1 MDEKTIT
8 ISTNL
13 DLDVWGALVK
23 AMTDITDETEVI
35 EQLKTD
41 IKSFREYIEE
51 YGIIYYQPS
60 IVDLFIN
67 QYRYTL
73 KAFHHGCYDKY
84 STIFDKWLI
93 RTNIIQYRVSALN
106 FRDEITKKYD
116 FSKCNDNKKEDKN
129 E

>member
-1 MDEKTIT
+1 MDNKT

-13 DLDVWGALVK
+13 DVWDALVK

-41 IKSFREYIEE
+41 IKSFREYIDK
-51 YGIIYYQPS
+51 YVIIYHVPS

-73 KAFHHGCYDKY
+73 KAFHHGCYDEY
-84 STIFDKWLI
+84 STIFDKWLV
-93 RTNIIQYRVSALN
+93 NANLIQYRVSKSIFMDN
-106 FRDEITKKYD
+106 IREKYD
-116 FSKCNDNKKEDKN
+116 FSKCKDNRKDDKN

>member
-1 MDEKTIT
+1 MDDKTIT
-8 ISTNL
+8 IST
-13 DLDVWGALVK
+13 DLDVWSALVK

-51 YGIIYYQPS
+51 YGIIYYQPAT
-60 IVDLFIN
+60 VDLFIS

-84 STIFDKWLI
+84 STIFDEWFTKA
-93 RTNIIQYRVSALN
+93 NFVQYRISASYY
-106 FRDEITKKYD
+106 RDDSTKIYAFNK
-116 FSKCNDNKKEDKN
+116 SIDNKKGDNN